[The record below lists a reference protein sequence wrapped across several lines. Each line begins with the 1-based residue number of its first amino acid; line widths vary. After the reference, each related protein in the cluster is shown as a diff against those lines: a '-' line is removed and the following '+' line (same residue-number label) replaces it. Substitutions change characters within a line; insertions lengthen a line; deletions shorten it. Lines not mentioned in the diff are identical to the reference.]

1 MLICKQKIT
10 PRLHSKGDFGFVIK
24 YYKTQDIENNR
35 ITDSNWVVCT
45 IYSANLKFCYKY
57 IQDIDFWTLF
67 DIIIVVE
74 KRRQ

>member
-1 MLICKQKIT
+1 MLTCKQKIT

-24 YYKTQDIENNR
+24 YCKTQDIENNR
-35 ITDSNWVVCT
+35 ITDSNQVVHT
-45 IYSANLKFCYKY
+45 IYSVNLKICYNY
-57 IQDIDFWTLF
+57 IQDIDFFILF